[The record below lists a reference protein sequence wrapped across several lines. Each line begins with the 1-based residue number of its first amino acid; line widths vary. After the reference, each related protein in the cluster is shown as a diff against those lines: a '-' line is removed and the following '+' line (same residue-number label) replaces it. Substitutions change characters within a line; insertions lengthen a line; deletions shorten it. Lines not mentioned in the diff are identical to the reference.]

1 MGRIKIQLPEK
12 FIFTTTLTVRIDDLN
27 YGRHLANDRVLAL
40 AHEARIQFLKSLQ
53 YTELNLAG
61 TGLIMS
67 DAAISFKAEA
77 FQGNELIIE
86 IGVTDLSKFGFDL
99 IYKIT
104 DKEAKHEVAIVKTGM
119 ICSNYEKKK
128 MTLLPTEAKEKLNG

>member
-119 ICSNYEKKK
+119 ICFNYEKKK

>member
-61 TGLIMS
+61 TSLIMS

-119 ICSNYEKKK
+119 ICFNYEKKK